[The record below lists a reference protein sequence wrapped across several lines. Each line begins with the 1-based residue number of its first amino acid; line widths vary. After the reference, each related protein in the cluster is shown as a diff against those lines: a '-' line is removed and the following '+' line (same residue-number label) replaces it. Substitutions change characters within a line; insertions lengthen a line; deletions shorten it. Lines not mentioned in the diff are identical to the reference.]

1 VFRAAAAS
9 QLSSEQPT
17 RALNSQEK
25 DACIGS
31 LSLKLYRLTV
41 AQAGHQLCGGLRHTH
56 RERLWNSIFVKA
68 KSSRAQVRLRASPS
82 GTVARAMARMVAR
95 TLTNPSRFS
104 RLAFRTGRSKF
115 GILVRRDRKITP
127 PAKIDASW
135 FAWHH
140 ACWIDGHAPPT
151 TPTRLSAVTTLSLPP
166 LPCAVP
172 SAIPPAEASP
182 APTSSTAIDSQ

>member
-1 VFRAAAAS
+1 MQFALQQPDASAVFRAAAAS

-56 RERLWNSIFVKA
+56 REVK
-68 KSSRAQVRLRASPS
+68 S
-82 GTVARAMARMVAR
+82 VAIWDGGQGDGKDGGK
-95 TLTNPSRFS
+95 NIDRFS

-151 TPTRLSAVTTLSLPP
+151 PPHPSFRSNHVITATIAVCCAACNTTSRGV
-166 LPCAVP
+166 AG
-172 SAIPPAEASP
+172 AYK
-182 APTSSTAIDSQ
+182 